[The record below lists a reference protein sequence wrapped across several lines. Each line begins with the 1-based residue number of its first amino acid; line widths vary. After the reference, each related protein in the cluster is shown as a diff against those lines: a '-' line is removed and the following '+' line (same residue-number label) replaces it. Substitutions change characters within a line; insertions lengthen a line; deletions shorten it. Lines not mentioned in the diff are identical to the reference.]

1 MKSFLQL
8 GLGAALGA
16 LMLAAPA
23 AMAAGDKIVVGF
35 ATAQSGF
42 MQAYDKPAEDAA
54 RIRIDEI
61 NKAGGLLGKQIE
73 IVAADT
79 KTDRAEGA
87 KAGLEVI
94 DKGADLVVVSCDYD
108 FGAPAA
114 LAAEAAG
121 KVSFFLCAESV
132 KAGIQG
138 VGPHSFSASVLA
150 AVQGATMAEWAYNKK
165 NARTFYRLLD
175 TWTEYNKGICDGFDW
190 QLPKLKD
197 ARLVGEDTFK
207 NDDASIAAQIT
218 RIKSL
223 PQEPDAI
230 MLCTMMP
237 GGVSAVKQ
245 IRAAGIKSMILN
257 GSGMSGSYWLS
268 ATPDLSNFFVPDQG
282 SVHGDDP
289 NPKVNEFNAMYKAA
303 TGSDPSSQ
311 YVYPGYVMIDVW
323 AKAVERAK
331 STDADA
337 VVAELE
343 KMKDEPT
350 LFGPRTFTAELHH
363 QNKGRYLITAVENG
377 KARVVD
383 EWTISEPIPVDYLA
397 SK

>member
-1 MKSFLQL
+1 MKTWMKT
-8 GLGAALGA
+8 GLGIALSA
-16 LMLAAPA
+16 LALALPA
-23 AMAAGDKIVVGF
+23 RADDDKIIVGF

-73 IVAADT
+73 TVAADT

-87 KAGLEVI
+87 KAGLEVL

-150 AVQGATMAEWAYNKK
+150 AVQGATMAEWAYTKK
-165 NARTFYRLLD
+165 NARNFYRLLD

-190 QLPKLKD
+190 MLPRLKD
-197 ARLVGEDTFK
+197 AKLVGDDTFK

-237 GGVSAVKQ
+237 GAVSAVKQ
-245 IRAAGIKSMILN
+245 IRAAGIKAPILN
-257 GSGMSGSYWLS
+257 GSGMSGGYWLS
-268 ATPDLSNFFVPDQG
+268 AIPDLSNFYVPDQG
-282 SVHGDDP
+282 SVYGDDP
-289 NPKVNEFNAMYKAA
+289 NPKVNEFNATYKKV

-331 STDADA
+331 TTDADA

-350 LFGPRTFTAELHH
+350 LFGPRTFTSELHH
-363 QNKGRYLITAVENG
+363 QNKGRYLITEINNG
-377 KARVVD
+377 KPKVID
-383 EWTISEPIPVDYLA
+383 EWTISEAIPVDYLA